1 MGGAVIHP
9 STKLI
14 LNFGSLNLKRGDLV
28 RYKSGAT
35 LEECAAGVGV
45 VIQPARG
52 NKAALVWWSK
62 MQKSLFTPTPF
73 LVKHEAR

>member
-1 MGGAVIHP
+1 
-9 STKLI
+9 
-14 LNFGSLNLKRGDLV
+14 V